1 MEKVKS
7 LYRII
12 AQTDTITITANTDK
26 DVSEAEAQEAAKE
39 VLVAPDMSVY
49 HHFVALPLCTDEQW
63 KGGNVNFC
71 PRCGERLSEPD
82 DDSVDSE
89 YRGMCFSCNAELE
102 IDITV
107 YDDDAEDEVE

>member
-1 MEKVKS
+1 MEKAKS

-12 AQTDTITITANTDK
+12 AQTDTITITAKTGK

-39 VLVAPDMSVY
+39 VLVQDMNVY
-49 HHFVALPLCTDEQW
+49 HHFVALPLCTEEQW

-82 DDSVDSE
+82 EDSVDSE
-89 YRGMCFSCNAELE
+89 YYGMCFNCEAGLGINITICDDNA
-102 IDITV
+102 V
-107 YDDDAEDEVE
+107 EDEVE